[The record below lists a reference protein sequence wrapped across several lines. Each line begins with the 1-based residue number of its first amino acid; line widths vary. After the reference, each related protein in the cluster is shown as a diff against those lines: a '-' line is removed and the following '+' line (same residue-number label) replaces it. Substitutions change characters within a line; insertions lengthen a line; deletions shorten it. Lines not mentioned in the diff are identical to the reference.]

1 MAQHLNNIW
10 LLIYKA
16 FNKREQPK
24 AKQTKNV
31 PVKINESTI
40 KDASHLGLNCKQKIL
55 TLFVSITERIVK
67 TIAGK
72 CCCKRI
78 HMSYICV
85 ASK

>member
-1 MAQHLNNIW
+1 MAQHLNNIL

-40 KDASHLGLNCKQKIL
+40 KDASLGLKL
-55 TLFVSITERIVK
+55 
-67 TIAGK
+67 
-72 CCCKRI
+72 
-78 HMSYICV
+78 
-85 ASK
+85 